1 VQLQLKALTTVP
13 TSAPAPAL
21 SECGGVCGGIVVGGE
36 GPPTAPESAAFGVVF
51 ADYCCSLYAG
61 YHAVELSPVRDLV
74 ALFRPGYLAT
84 RAVLA
89 VTLARA
95 DEGKARFPQ
104 QVRAAVRAA
113 IQTSAVTGG
122 S

>member
-1 VQLQLKALTTVP
+1 
-13 TSAPAPAL
+13 
-21 SECGGVCGGIVVGGE
+21 
-36 GPPTAPESAAFGVVF
+36 VF

-122 S
+122 SWEREGVDDGEGFVNGMGADDYCLRGIRS

>member
-1 VQLQLKALTTVP
+1 
-13 TSAPAPAL
+13 
-21 SECGGVCGGIVVGGE
+21 
-36 GPPTAPESAAFGVVF
+36 
-51 ADYCCSLYAG
+51 
-61 YHAVELSPVRDLV
+61 V

-113 IQTSAVTGG
+113 IQSSAVTGG
-122 S
+122 ASTADVGSSSSGAEARACHCGCSSNNSRSCAAFSTRFRMAAVALESRRAWHRGLQWELAAANATGT